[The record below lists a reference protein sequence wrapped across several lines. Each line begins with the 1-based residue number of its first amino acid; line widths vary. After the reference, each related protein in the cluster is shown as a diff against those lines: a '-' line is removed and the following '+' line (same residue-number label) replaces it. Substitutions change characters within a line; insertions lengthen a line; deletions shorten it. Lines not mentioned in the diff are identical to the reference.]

1 MNMKM
6 HLLFS
11 ALLLFGAA
19 LLLFSAVLD
28 QQRRKRQVAQRLD
41 GKAPSDSRFSQLLQA
56 LGASRLGQQSM
67 KMDNETQA
75 LLNRLGWRSVRQRS
89 MFAALQVGVP
99 VLALSLCLLIQGL
112 FYPEVANHWIA
123 PVFATGI
130 GYLLPKR
137 WLAAAALHRQKQ
149 LATEI
154 STFIALLRI
163 LFESGMAVEQSLR
176 VLSQEGKQLLPALT
190 HELRLILTRVDSG
203 LELGEELNKSTR
215 LLSVDEFTDTCVI
228 LQQLIHQ
235 GGGAMKS
242 LLALK
247 QLLDDRRLTR
257 LQEYISKMSAKMS
270 VVMMLFLFPALLI
283 VLAGPGFTALSRAFA
298 S

>member
-1 MNMKM
+1 MKM
-6 HLLFS
+6 PLLIS

-19 LLLFSAVLD
+19 LLLLSALLE
-28 QQRRKRQVAQRLD
+28 QHRRARQVAQRLD
-41 GKAPSDSRFSQLLQA
+41 GKAPGDSHFSQLLHA
-56 LGASRLGQQSM
+56 LGASRLGQQSV
-67 KMDNETQA
+67 KMDNETQS

-89 MFAALQVGVP
+89 MFAALQVGMP

-112 FYPEVANHWIA
+112 FYPNVQNHWMA
-123 PVFATGI
+123 PMLATSA

-137 WLAAAALHRQKQ
+137 WLAAAAQRRQKQ
-149 LATEI
+149 LAIET
-154 STFIALLRI
+154 STFIALLRT

-176 VLSQEGKQLLPALT
+176 VLSQEGRQLLPALT

-203 LELGEELNKSTR
+203 MELGEELNKATR

-283 VLAGPGFTALSRAFA
+283 VLAGPGFTALSRAFVH
-298 S
+298 

>member
-1 MNMKM
+1 MNPSM
-6 HLLFS
+6 LLS
-11 ALLLFGAA
+11 SLLLLLAS
-19 LLLFSAVLD
+19 LLLLSVVLEL
-28 QQRRKRQVAQRLD
+28 RRRARQVVQRLD
-41 GKAPSDSRFSQLLQA
+41 GKKPGDNRFGQWLHA
-56 LGASRLGQQSM
+56 LGASRVGQQSV
-67 KMDNETQA
+67 KLDDETQI
-75 LLNRLGWRSVRQRS
+75 LLNRLGWRTARKRAL
-89 MFAALQVGVP
+89 FAAFQVGTP
-99 VLALSLCLLIQGL
+99 VLALALSALVQGL
-112 FYPEVANHWIA
+112 FFAQVSNPWIVPA
-123 PVFATGI
+123 FAAGI

-137 WLAAAALHRQKQ
+137 LLATAAHHRQKK
-149 LATEI
+149 LAIEI
-154 STFIALLRI
+154 ATFIPLLRI

-176 VLSQEGKQLLPALT
+176 VMSNDGKQLLPILT
-190 HELRLILTRVDSG
+190 HELRLILARVDSG
-203 LELGEELNKSTR
+203 LELGDELNKATR
-215 LLSVDEFTDTCVI
+215 LLAVDEFTDTCVI

-283 VLAGPGFTALSRAFA
+283 VLAGPGFTALARAFA